1 MRNWLLKLKCDVKKQ
16 NHPTVSQNFEENE
29 KSTKRFW
36 ANVIFV
42 YGRTCKT
49 HVKLF
54 CKGLPRETTQNFC
67 QISLIR

>member
-36 ANVIFV
+36 ANVILRV
-42 YGRTCKT
+42 WPN
-49 HVKLF
+49 L
-54 CKGLPRETTQNFC
+54 QNNNLLEC
-67 QISLIR
+67 LRVLSKPMHQ

>member
-36 ANVIFV
+36 ANVIFRV
-42 YGRTCKT
+42 WPN
-49 HVKLF
+49 L
-54 CKGLPRETTQNFC
+54 
-67 QISLIR
+67 

>member
-29 KSTKRFW
+29 KSTKRLW

-42 YGRTCKT
+42 YDRTCKT
-49 HVKLF
+49 I
-54 CKGLPRETTQNFC
+54 
-67 QISLIR
+67 ISSIVCESYRSLCISRTLGN

>member
-42 YGRTCKT
+42 
-49 HVKLF
+49 
-54 CKGLPRETTQNFC
+54 
-67 QISLIR
+67 

>member
-1 MRNWLLKLKCDVKKQ
+1 MRNRLLKFKCDVKKQ

-42 YGRTCKT
+42 YGRT
-49 HVKLF
+49 
-54 CKGLPRETTQNFC
+54 
-67 QISLIR
+67 

>member
-42 YGRTCKT
+42 YDNNLSNVYESYRSLCISRT
-49 HVKLF
+49 L
-54 CKGLPRETTQNFC
+54 GN
-67 QISLIR
+67 